1 MKMSKADKTREV
13 LLLAGEELMGWNG
26 IEAISVRDIN
36 AKAEQKNTSAIR
48 YYFQNKHGLLQAILD
63 HRMVHLDSLRQA
75 ALEALR
81 TQKNDHE
88 VGLDDLIRAQVL
100 PLAKA
105 VLADPAWQNYVLLL
119 SQIVSAQGAAYE
131 ELWHEKYDLH
141 SVTLIKLMRSKV
153 SDLDDALWQQ
163 RVHDMI
169 TFCIGSLCERTYKLR
184 ATSKD
189 PVLEDERYLKHLIS
203 TATLMLA
210 APAL

>member
-13 LLLAGEELMGWNG
+13 LLLAGEELMGWKG

-36 AKAEQKNTSAIR
+36 AKAKQKNTSAIR
-48 YYFQNKHGLLQAILD
+48 YYFQNKQGLLQAILD
-63 HRMVHLDSLRQA
+63 HRMVHLDGLRQT
-75 ALEALR
+75 ALEELR
-81 TQKNDHE
+81 AQKKE
-88 VGLDDLIRAQVL
+88 QKIGLDDLIRAQVL

-119 SQIVSAQGAAYE
+119 SQIVSVQGAAYE
-131 ELWHEKYDLH
+131 ALWHEKYDKH
-141 SVTLIKLMRSKV
+141 SVILIKQMRSKV

-184 ATSKD
+184 SSPKD
-189 PVLEDERYLKHLIS
+189 PVLEDGRYLKHLIS

>member
-1 MKMSKADKTREV
+1 MKMSKADKTQEM
-13 LLLAGEELMGWNG
+13 LLLAGEELMGWKG

-63 HRMVHLDSLRQA
+63 HRMVHLDGLRQA
-75 ALEALR
+75 ALDELR
-81 TQKNDHE
+81 AQKNDHE
-88 VGLDDLIRAQVL
+88 IGLDDLIRAQVL
-100 PLAKA
+100 PLAEA

-131 ELWHEKYDLH
+131 ALWHEKYDQH
-141 SVTLIKLMRSKV
+141 SVALIKLMRSKV
-153 SDLDDALWQQ
+153 SKLDDALWQQ

-169 TFCIGSLCERTYKLR
+169 TFCIGSLCERTYKMR
-184 ATSKD
+184 ASPKD
-189 PVLEDERYLKHLIS
+189 PALEDERYLKHLVS

-210 APAL
+210 APAV